1 MLRSLTQSNREK
13 KMTQRNPH
21 PFEPQDDDALS
32 QLTNISIKGLRL
44 SKDFSEET
52 HCFQATVYIDGK
64 RAFVAHNDGHGGANY
79 YAPHGVSKN
88 SDAKRLAFKNSMAEA
103 RKEAARYIEA
113 KGDDYDWAVER
124 FADTDELIDW
134 VITDLVNEILLL
146 KEMRKHL
153 KIKVVA
159 YNTRTRKF
167 DQWIT
172 TPVESNIDPLKKHH
186 EKMPYVWLNELSES
200 EALKYWR
207 NAK

>member
-1 MLRSLTQSNREK
+1 
-13 KMTQRNPH
+13 MTQRNPH
-21 PFEPQDDDALS
+21 PFEPQDDAALS
-32 QLTNISIKGLRL
+32 NLTSISIKGLRL

-64 RAFVAHNDGHGGANY
+64 RAFIAHNDGHGGANY

-113 KGDDYDWAVER
+113 KSNGREDYDWAVER

-134 VITDLVNEILLL
+134 VITDLINEIGLL
-146 KEMRKHL
+146 KEMREHL
-153 KIKVVA
+153 KKYVCS
-159 YNTRTRKF
+159 YDKRTREITK
-167 DQWIT
+167 WKT
-172 TPVESNIDPLKKHH
+172 TPTQSNIDAVKKYADLLIH
-186 EKMPYVWLNELSES
+186 EITAKKNEYIVLNELSES
-200 EALKYWR
+200 EALEYWR